1 MSVLARLRG
10 VSKYEFYNNALKLRK
25 SLVFLLMRDFG
36 VKHRVRD
43 LGIRKQKMDEETLH
57 RFVEIAMKYDMPAQ
71 LAEYPEWIAG
81 EAKNAIEQCLSVWTQ
96 EMTDEEREEFLGIA
110 LNYGVSCLSSE
121 YPAWLLDKLRSDMFS
136 TANALV
142 RHITAAY
149 SIWPTCE
156 AERAE
161 RRVNQDRAIAD
172 CEALYK
178 SFDLILDVLPI
189 DADKF
194 MPYAEQIEREI
205 ALLKGWRKGDNKR
218 QKKKK

>member
-10 VSKYEFYNNALKLRK
+10 VSRYEFYSNALKLRK
-25 SLVFLLMRDFG
+25 ALVFLLLRDFG
-36 VKHRVRD
+36 VKRKVRD
-43 LGIRKQKMDEETLH
+43 LGIRTKPMDEETTR
-57 RFVEIAMKYDMPAQ
+57 RFVAIAVKYDMPAQ

-81 EAKNAIEQCLSVWTQ
+81 EAKNAIEQCLAVWTA

-110 LNYGVSCLSSE
+110 LSYGVSCLSSD
-121 YPAWLLDKLRSDMFS
+121 YPDWLLAKLREDVFD
-136 TANALV
+136 TANAMV
-142 RHITAAY
+142 HHITAAY

-156 AERAE
+156 GERQE

-178 SFDLILDVLPI
+178 AFDLVLDVLPI
-189 DADKF
+189 NADKF
-194 MPYAEQIEREI
+194 LPYAEQIEREI

-218 QKKKK
+218 QKKK

>member
-10 VSKYEFYNNALKLRK
+10 ISKYAFYANALKLRK

-43 LGIRKQKMDEETLH
+43 LGVRTKPMDEESLK
-57 RFVEIAMKYDMPAQ
+57 RFVAIAVKYDMPAQ

-81 EAKNAIEQCLSVWTQ
+81 EAKNAIDQCLNVWTA
-96 EMTDEEREEFLGIA
+96 EMTPEEKEEFLGIA
-110 LNYGVSCLSSE
+110 MTYGVSCLSSE
-121 YPAWLLDKLRSDMFS
+121 YPAWLLAKLREDIYD
-136 TANALV
+136 TANAMV
-142 RHITAAY
+142 HHITAAY

-156 AERAE
+156 AERQE

-172 CEALYK
+172 CESLYK

-189 DADKF
+189 NADKF
-194 MPYAEQIEREI
+194 LPYAEQIEREI

-218 QKKKK
+218 QKK